1 MVSAV
6 VTFGMIFLL
15 LASGRIYEGIKKLIT
30 LIVDILLKIAN
41 FCGLGI
47 SKTERRIHTSKEFKK
62 TFKDIKV
69 VKKSK
74 ENNKIKPSINLFALI
89 LLMIS
94 VTLIICNLE
103 VVSGNAISIWLFDI
117 NPVPMLIAT
126 QRNMDMTFTAILFS
140 FVTFSISKLLSQW
153 KDTKKYRDAKKQ
165 MKQKKHLT
173 RIMTSKDL
181 LDVAKMKD
189 RENYDRLIKH
199 TDDSQE
205 DNQENV

>member
-15 LASGRIYEGIKKLIT
+15 LASGRIYEGIKRLIT
-30 LIVDILLKIAN
+30 LTVDILLKIVN

-47 SKTERRIHTSKEFKK
+47 SKSERKIHTSKEFKK
-62 TFKDIKV
+62 TFKDIRI

-89 LLMIS
+89 LLIIS

-103 VVSGNAISIWLFDI
+103 IVSGNAISIWLFKI
-117 NPVPMLIAT
+117 NPVPTLIIS

-140 FVTFSISKLLSQW
+140 FVTFSISKLINQW
-153 KDTKKYRDAKKQ
+153 KETKKYREAKKQ
-165 MKQKKHLT
+165 MRQKKHL
-173 RIMTSKDL
+173 IKLMTSKDL
-181 LDVAKMKD
+181 LNAAKMKD
-189 RENYDRLIKH
+189 KKNYDRLIKH
-199 TDDSQE
+199 NAEEEKQK
-205 DNQENV
+205 NV

>member
-41 FCGLGI
+41 LCGLSI

-62 TFKDIKV
+62 TFKDIKI

-89 LLMIS
+89 LLLIS
-94 VTLIICNLE
+94 VTLIVCNLDA
-103 VVSGNAISIWLFDI
+103 VSGNAISIWLYEI
-117 NPVPMLIAT
+117 NPVPMLIKS

-140 FVTFSISKLLSQW
+140 FVTFSISKLLNQW
-153 KDTKKYRDAKKQ
+153 KETKKYRDAKKH

-173 RIMTSKDL
+173 QLMTSKDL
-181 LDVAKMKD
+181 LDAAKMKSK
-189 RENYDRLIKH
+189 ENYERLIKH
-199 TDDSQE
+199 DDLE
-205 DNQENV
+205 DNQ

>member
-41 FCGLGI
+41 FCGLSI
-47 SKTERRIHTSKEFKK
+47 SKTERRIPTSKEFKK

-89 LLMIS
+89 LLIIS

-103 VVSGNAISIWLFDI
+103 IVSGNAISIWLFEI

-126 QRNMDMTFTAILFS
+126 
-140 FVTFSISKLLSQW
+140 
-153 KDTKKYRDAKKQ
+153 
-165 MKQKKHLT
+165 
-173 RIMTSKDL
+173 
-181 LDVAKMKD
+181 
-189 RENYDRLIKH
+189 
-199 TDDSQE
+199 
-205 DNQENV
+205 

>member
-15 LASGRIYEGIKKLIT
+15 LASGRIYEGIKRLIT

-89 LLMIS
+89 LLITS
-94 VTLIICNLE
+94 ITLIICNLE
-103 VVSGNAISIWLFDI
+103 IVSGNAISILLFEI
-117 NPVPMLIAT
+117 NPFPMFIT
-126 QRNMDMTFTAILFS
+126 SQRNMDMTFTAILFS
-140 FVTFSISKLLSQW
+140 FVTFSISKLLNQW
-153 KDTKKYRDAKKQ
+153 KETKKYRDAKNQ

-181 LDVAKMKD
+181 LDAAKMKD
-189 RENYDRLIKH
+189 KENYERLIKH
-199 TDDSQE
+199 DDLE
-205 DNQENV
+205 DNQKNV